1 MRKPPVLSKILALLV
16 LLVSAIMLWQINLVF
31 YFEQAQF
38 FLRTPPEWVEEKH
51 MTEDFFR
58 LRREVIFFIIHY
70 LSLAIVVFSSLIIL
84 IRQSRFLHIIL
95 GSASLVSL
103 IMYLIRYLQFS
114 PFSFHEDFMSSLFP
128 TAFCLINLVSVIY
141 FLPQMRKS

>member
-16 LLVSAIMLWQINLVF
+16 LLVSAIMLWQNNLVF

-38 FLRTPPEWVEEKH
+38 FLQTPPEWVEESH
-51 MTEDFFR
+51 MTEDFLK
-58 LRREVIFFIIHY
+58 LRREVISFFIHY
-70 LSLAIVVFSSLIIL
+70 LSLAIVVLSSLIII

-95 GSASLVSL
+95 GSASLASL
-103 IMYLIRYLQFS
+103 IMFLIRYLQFS
-114 PFSFHEDFMSSLFP
+114 PFSFHEDFMSSLFS
-128 TAFCLINLVSVIY
+128 TAFFVINLVSVVY